1 MGNPQL
7 KQIDGIVY
15 VDAKGYYEYPYYKKM
30 EIANAITEING
41 HNLQKP
47 RLWPLTA
54 AGINPHTLISDLYPL
69 HHWSVNFTTYL

>member
-30 EIANAITEING
+30 EIANAIIEINASFRG
-41 HNLQKP
+41 KNKNILF
-47 RLWPLTA
+47 
-54 AGINPHTLISDLYPL
+54 IDIIIY
-69 HHWSVNFTTYL
+69 